1 MVTQAEMGSAAITSK
16 GGYPSRGLRLRD
28 FGLTAASGQHVQLSD
43 YGGRRNLVLVFGG
56 DSENGSWLGL
66 LSDVAHRYSEFV
78 EEQAE
83 VLAVLAGTQAHAELI
98 LKQQQLP
105 FLLLVD
111 PGGEVHRSVGAVEKG
126 SRPATAV
133 YVTDRYGEV
142 FAAFRGLDKQAM
154 PKAGEILEWL
164 EFINMQCPECFPP
177 EWPAT

>member
-1 MVTQAEMGSAAITSK
+1 MIQAESGSGEVTPHGS
-16 GGYPSRGLRLRD
+16 YPRRGQRLRD
-28 FGLTAASGQHVQLSD
+28 FGLTAASGQHIQVSD
-43 YGGRRNLVLVFGG
+43 YRGLRNLVLVFGG
-56 DSENGSWLGL
+56 DTENNPGLGL
-66 LSDVAHRYSEFV
+66 WSDIAHRYAEFV

-83 VLAVLAGTQAHAELI
+83 VLVVLAGTQAQAELI

-105 FLLLVD
+105 FPLLVD

-142 FAAFRGLDKQAM
+142 FAAFRRLDKQAM

-177 EWPAT
+177 EWPAA